1 MMTTSDPDTLGPE
14 AILPKIIQGQEK
26 QMVNGDVSFTPK
38 YCFVMHSVS
47 VKCNDQK
54 WKMCLLYS

>member
-1 MMTTSDPDTLGPE
+1 MTTSDPDILGPE
-14 AILPKIIQGQEK
+14 GILPKIIQAQEK

-47 VKCNDQK
+47 VMTKNEKCAFFSPR
-54 WKMCLLYS
+54 L